1 MATSLRQQPQLESRM
16 NQESAQRREISTP
29 VDVTN
34 AVLQLICSGYF
45 HDETDDHPKFD
56 IAKQGLLIEK
66 ELGLSHLT
74 KIKSGGFGI
83 VYKGQL
89 QDKNGTKKLCAI
101 KVLEN
106 RGDIRKFTQRALDEV
121 IFLRDYGHQ
130 HILQFYNHWLMKH
143 PERNGACHAII
154 ATEYLDE
161 SLQQLWE
168 QQGYEQMDWSTV
180 VKVGRQIGS
189 ALEFLHSKKV
199 VLYNLST
206 TTSKR

>member
-1 MATSLRQQPQLESRM
+1 KINAPSSYCEDDLFSRLSAFVLSFCGSAMATSLRQQPQLESRM

-89 QDKNGTKKLCAI
+89 QDKNGTKKL
-101 KVLEN
+101 
-106 RGDIRKFTQRALDEV
+106 
-121 IFLRDYGHQ
+121 
-130 HILQFYNHWLMKH
+130 
-143 PERNGACHAII
+143 
-154 ATEYLDE
+154 
-161 SLQQLWE
+161 
-168 QQGYEQMDWSTV
+168 
-180 VKVGRQIGS
+180 
-189 ALEFLHSKKV
+189 
-199 VLYNLST
+199 
-206 TTSKR
+206 